1 MRVTLKQIA
10 EKAGVHRSTIDK
22 VLHDREGV
30 SDEVRDRI
38 QKLLAEM
45 QYEPNAIGKALAQQK
60 KPKLIIVSLLKVDS
74 LDEIKEG
81 IEKAYNEVSSFGL
94 RIEYQVSSV
103 ANYTEQAENLRL
115 LLKRKFDGL
124 IVAPIRNPLITKE
137 INNLVEK
144 GIPVITVNTDLPES
158 DRTCFIGQD
167 SVRAGRVAGQLMGEI
182 LNGQGKVAIITG
194 STLMLNPTERLQGFN
209 ELINEHYPDIEVVEE
224 IETKEIAKIT
234 YLKTIEVLNRYDD
247 LSGIVITCGQVNELG
262 KAVKSLNKS
271 KKIKIISYDLYPE
284 IKKLVEDG
292 TINFTICQNLG
303 SQGFQSMKTMFEIVF
318 NNSYPNV
325 QVMNSEIDIRI
336 RENINL

>member
-38 QKLLAEM
+38 QKLLVEM

-60 KPKLIIVSLLKVDS
+60 KPKLIIISLLKVDS

-81 IEKAYNEVSSFGL
+81 IERAYSEVESFGL

-124 IVAPIRNPLITKE
+124 IVAPIRNPLITEE
-137 INNLVEK
+137 INKLVEK

-158 DRTCFIGQD
+158 RRTCFIGQD

-182 LNGQGKVAIITG
+182 LNGRGKVAIITG

-209 ELINEHYPDIEVVEE
+209 EVVSEHYPGIEVVEE
-224 IETKEIAKIT
+224 IETKEIALIT
-234 YLKTIEVLNRYDD
+234 FQKVIDVVNRYDD
-247 LSGIVITCGQVNELG
+247 LSGMVITCGQVNELG
-262 KAVKSLNKS
+262 KAVRMLNKS

-292 TINFTICQNLG
+292 TINFTICQNLV
-303 SQGFQSMKTMFEIVF
+303 SQGFRSLKTMFEIVF
-318 NNSYPNV
+318 NNTYPNN

>member
-60 KPKLIIVSLLKVDS
+60 RPKLIIVSLLKVDS